1 MPRLGDYNNCKIYK
15 IISMNDINL
24 VYYGH
29 TCDTLSRRFSRHKS
43 PSNKS
48 TSKQIIDLGD
58 AMIVLVEDF
67 PCNNENQ
74 ARAKEAFYIQNN
86 PCVNKQIPNRTIKQ
100 YYADNHDKI
109 LEHQKQYDDA
119 HKEQKKQYRTTNK
132 EKTSEH

>member
-1 MPRLGDYNNCKIYK
+1 MSRLGDYNNCKIYK

-29 TCDTLSRRFSRHKS
+29 NCDTLSRRFSRYKS

-67 PCNNENQ
+67 PCDNENQ
-74 ARAKEAFYIQNN
+74 ARAREAFYIQNN
-86 PCVNKQIPNRTIKQ
+86 PCINKNIPGRTVKQ
-100 YYADNHDKI
+100 YYADNYDKI
-109 LEHQKQYDDA
+109 
-119 HKEQKKQYRTTNK
+119 
-132 EKTSEH
+132 